1 MSDNALLE
9 PPENLRDAVGVLRE
23 LRGAP
28 ILVVDDDEAILH
40 VIEEQLKWEGY
51 RVVTALT
58 PSIAFDALATTAF
71 SVIICDQVMPEMAGL
86 DFLSKARELRP
97 STSRMLI
104 TGVLSL
110 DTMIDAINRGEIF
123 RFIAKPWLRAELLAT
138 VKNGVQRFE
147 LYEAN
152 HRLHIEAVRLNERLA
167 GINAQLQSKFEE
179 ISAQKQDLDD
189 ANAAL
194 KTNFDQ
200 SLELCYRIINT
211 FYPLIG
217 QHTKAVVDICRRM
230 AETRH
235 FTDDEKHV
243 LIVSAWLHDIGLIG
257 FERDILH
264 KYFTHPASLSRDE
277 MGMLKN
283 HPAYGQTLAS
293 FVDALRSVG
302 ETIRAHHE
310 QFDGKGFPDG
320 IAGEAIPWTARCL
333 SLAVF
338 FVEST
343 LPRQQTIDAIVK
355 ESGKRFDPEAVRLFF
370 KVTQIAELPHNV
382 REIMVDE
389 LEPGMRLAKGIYS
402 PSGLLLVA
410 EGQDLTPATISK
422 IRNHH
427 MLTSVTQRL
436 LVYC

>member
-1 MSDNALLE
+1 MAEALLDS
-9 PPENLRDAVGVLRE
+9 PAAFCDLDA
-23 LRGAP
+23 AP
-28 ILVVDDDEAILH
+28 ILVVDDDESVLH

-51 RVVTALT
+51 RVVTATSPRAALE
-58 PSIAFDALATTAF
+58 ALATTAF
-71 SVIICDQVMPEMAGL
+71 SVIVCDQCMPEMNGL

-138 VKNGVQRFE
+138 VKNGVHRFE
-147 LYEAN
+147 LYESN
-152 HRLHIEAVRLNERLA
+152 HRLHNEAMRLNEKLSA
-167 GINAQLQSKFEE
+167 ANAELRTKFQELVG
-179 ISAQKQDLDD
+179 KTRDLDN

-194 KTNFDQ
+194 KTNFEQ
-200 SLELCYRIINT
+200 SLELCYRITNT
-211 FYPLIG
+211 FYPLLG

-230 AETRH
+230 AETSH
-235 FTDDEKHV
+235 FSDEEKHV

-257 FERDILH
+257 FERDLLH
-264 KYFTHPASLSRDE
+264 KCFVRPGSLTPDE
-277 MGMLKN
+277 LKMLKN

-293 FVDALRSVG
+293 FVDQLRTVG

-310 QFDGKGFPDG
+310 QFDGRGYPDG

-333 SLAVF
+333 ALAVF
-338 FVEST
+338 YVEST
-343 LPRQQTIDAIVK
+343 LPKQQTVDAIVK

-370 KVTQIAELPHNV
+370 KVTQIAELPQSV

-389 LEPGMRLAKGIYS
+389 LAPGMRLVKGIYS

-410 EGQDLTPATISK
+410 EGQDLNPATIAK
-422 IRNHH
+422 IKNHH

-436 LVYC
+436 LVYS

>member
-1 MSDNALLE
+1 MADALNE
-9 PPENLRDAVGVLRE
+9 SPANLRDNE
-23 LRGAP
+23 PAP
-28 ILVVDDDEAILH
+28 ILVLDDDESVLR

-51 RVVTALT
+51 RVVTSTSAKLALEH
-58 PSIAFDALATTAF
+58 LATTAF
-71 SVIICDQVMPEMAGL
+71 SVIICDQCMPDMLGL
-86 DFLSKARELRP
+86 DFLAKARELRP

-138 VKNGVQRFE
+138 VKNGVNRFE
-147 LYEAN
+147 LHEAN
-152 HRLHIEAVRLNERLA
+152 HRLHSEAVRLNEKLMFA
-167 GINAQLQSKFEE
+167 NAELQAKFQELVD
-179 ISAQKQDLDD
+179 QKQSLDS
-189 ANAAL
+189 ANGAL

-200 SLELCYRIINT
+200 SLELCYRITNT

-217 QHTKAVVDICRRM
+217 QHTKAVVEICRRM
-230 AETRH
+230 ADTKH

-257 FERDILH
+257 FDRDLLH
-264 KYFTHPASLSRDE
+264 KYFTHPSALSRDE
-277 MGMLKN
+277 MSTLKN

-293 FVDALRSVG
+293 FVDELRTVG

-310 QFDGKGFPDG
+310 QFDGKGYPDG
-320 IAGEAIPWTARCL
+320 LSGESIPWTAR
-333 SLAVF
+333 SLAVAVYY
-338 FVEST
+338 VEST
-343 LPRQQTIDAIVK
+343 TGKQQTIDSIVK

-370 KVTQIAELPHNV
+370 KVTQIAELPQTI
-382 REIMVDE
+382 REILVSE
-389 LEPGMRLAKGIYS
+389 LAPGMRLAKGIYS

-410 EGQDLTPATISK
+410 EGQDLNPTTIAK
-422 IRNHH
+422 IKNHH

-436 LVYC
+436 LVYS